1 VLAQCALC
9 CSELECHESEHRV
22 RLSIQV
28 KPNSQKTELILEPDG
43 TLIMRVAAPPTRGKA
58 NKEMV
63 KWLAKKIGKPS
74 SQVRLIS
81 GLHSRTKI
89 IEILNISQG
98 EVMKNLTTKA

>member
-1 VLAQCALC
+1 MCG
-9 CSELECHESEHRV
+9 SELECHESEHSV
-22 RLSIQV
+22 RLSIRV

-43 TLIMRVAAPPTRGKA
+43 TLIMRVTTPPTRGKA

-74 SQVRLIS
+74 SQVKLIY

-89 IEILNISQG
+89 VEILNIGQG